1 MLSSAWYKAVLSHM
15 IYSMLFMPPF
25 CVFRKKVLVAIHT
38 LIFSDHNLEQFSI
51 KSYTVFFVKKWEL
64 IRLKPFIIYSC
75 LQFAFL
81 FPCMTRTERKSI
93 LFIQIVLL
101 LQILDSINP
110 VLLGVFWGA
119 FLFEWYFLHFVLYF
133 TAVEV
138 EIRGL

>member
-81 FPCMTRTERKSI
+81 FPVWLGQRGKAFYLSKLCYFCKFWIALTQFCWEFFCSCDIAFCSLLVKFSI
-93 LFIQIVLL
+93 Y
-101 LQILDSINP
+101 SS
-110 VLLGVFWGA
+110 WS
-119 FLFEWYFLHFVLYF
+119 W
-133 TAVEV
+133 
-138 EIRGL
+138 